1 MLELR
6 EINGKVNLCI
16 GGKKMDT
23 LGSFLNQ
30 NVGVEISGSK
40 ILNGKLLDVGSDI
53 IVLFNGKDYLYVS
66 FMHIQHFWLNEDDVE
81 VYEENG
87 AKPFNTTTSVRSV
100 LSNAKGLF
108 VEIHVIGKQSVH
120 GYITGVQSDY
130 IIFYSP
136 VFKTMYIPL
145 HHLKWLIPYQSSK
158 TPYALENK
166 MLPVNPSNISVARS
180 FEVQLQKLIGK
191 LVVFDLGLSEH
202 RIGLLKKIESKFIHL
217 VSARG
222 EIILVNLQHVKS
234 VHFD

>member
-1 MLELR
+1 
-6 EINGKVNLCI
+6 
-16 GGKKMDT
+16 MDT
-23 LGSFLNQ
+23 LRSYLNQ
-30 NVGVEISGSK
+30 NVGVEISGNR
-40 ILNGKLLDVGSDI
+40 ILSGKLLDVGSDI
-53 IVLFNGKDYLYVS
+53 IVLFNGKDYVYVS
-66 FMHIQHFWLNEDDVE
+66 FMHIQHFWLNEDDFE

-87 AKPFNTTTSVRSV
+87 SKPFNTTTTVRSV

-108 VEIHVIGKQSVH
+108 LEIHVTGKQSIH
-120 GYITGVQSDY
+120 GCVTGVQSDY

-136 VFKTMYIPL
+136 IFKTMYIPL

-158 TPYALENK
+158 TPYALDSK
-166 MLPVNPSNISVARS
+166 LLHVTPPTNIAIARS

-217 VSARG
+217 VSAKG

-234 VHFD
+234 VHYE